1 MFEIVP
7 SQWMKKCF
15 EEIDFAF
22 TDFQKATLI
31 WNAPGRLR
39 QEILDVLEELSED
52 TRDETL
58 RRQIN
63 ERLNYEK
70 KTFETFIHN
79 QSGKYVYVIEDL
91 EYENGGFFSD
101 YNRALKYVKNICR
114 YMN

>member
-39 QEILDVLEELSED
+39 QEILDALEELSEE

-63 ERLNYEK
+63 ERLDYEK
-70 KTFETFIHN
+70 KAFEIFIHN
-79 QSGKYVYVIEDL
+79 QTGNISMLLKTWNMKAVA
-91 EYENGGFFSD
+91 FS
-101 YNRALKYVKNICR
+101 LIITEL
-114 YMN
+114 